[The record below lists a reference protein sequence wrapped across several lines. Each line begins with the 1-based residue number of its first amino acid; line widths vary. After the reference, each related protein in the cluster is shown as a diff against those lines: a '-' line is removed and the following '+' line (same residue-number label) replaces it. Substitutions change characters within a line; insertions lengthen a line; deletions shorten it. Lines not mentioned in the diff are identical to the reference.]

1 MSADAFHSLVE
12 KAMKVKKN
20 LYDFND
26 FSECVS
32 KNGVAVEMKAE
43 DFFDFRNHLGTAKDT
58 NYPYV
63 SDVSVF
69 LPGTKRIYND
79 VLEEQ
84 PCRHEYKCGEFATKK
99 FRENV
104 TNSSYNIS
112 KKIGPRGV
120 NKSKVD
126 DIIKKIG
133 PIIPKERMTFWL
145 QLPTNLESQDLTVN
159 YDHLERTGKR
169 RSDVLDTSGAR
180 NDSLRSTK
188 K

>member
-1 MSADAFHSLVE
+1 M
-12 KAMKVKKN
+12 
-20 LYDFND
+20 
-26 FSECVS
+26 S

-69 LPGTKRIYND
+69 QVRKGSTMMYWKNSHADI
-79 VLEEQ
+79 
-84 PCRHEYKCGEFATKK
+84 EYKCGEFATKK

-169 RSDVLDTSGAR
+169 RSDVLDTSAAR
-180 NDSLRSTK
+180 NDSLRSK
-188 K
+188 IEIII